1 MIFKNGVCSFDEKEL
16 DYYVKKYNI
25 NKDILK
31 ILLSRGIDTVEKLD
45 KYIYTENYAFYDPFL
60 LNNMKEVVEKIK
72 YYIANDKKILIYG
85 DYDVD
90 GVSASAILIK
100 YLKSIN
106 VKVSSFLPN
115 RYEDGYGITN
125 SAIDKII
132 KNDKP
137 DLIITVDCGI
147 SCYKEIEYI
156 KSKNIDIIVTDHHE
170 IPEILPNCLIINPK
184 IPGQKYPFR
193 ELCGTGVAFKL
204 LQALAGEDVAEDYVA
219 ICAIATIADIVP
231 LLDENR
237 LIVKKGLKNL
247 DSLPIGIK
255 MLIKELKMSL
265 PISSTDIAFK
275 LSPKIN
281 ASGRMG
287 DANKSLQLYLIEDT
301 IKLKQIIQIIMQ
313 YNFDR
318 QQLCNKVYDDCKA
331 KLENLDVASL
341 GVIILKSDDWDSGIL
356 GIVCAKLVD
365 EYNKPVILFA
375 KEGECYKGSARSIG
389 TINIH
394 EVLSNNK
401 DIISSFGGHSM
412 AAGIELKLNYYT
424 EFLYR
429 INNYVLQNIDK
440 NLLLP
445 VKFYDLEIN
454 DENLNINYIKQ
465 FEIME
470 PFGCENSRPIFLF
483 NFNKCNVS
491 CMKNFKNHLNI
502 KVNKNNIVAFN
513 SINNYDI
520 LCSECDKEAL
530 IDVYIDNYNKKE
542 ILKINLK
549 YLKLKHLNV
558 NNEIVEK
565 NIFYLSQLN
574 YINDDI
580 KAVYNYYEK
589 ENLYQLIQKLKINE
603 NNFGTL
609 FVIFNKEN
617 LNLLESLNI
626 NIHSKYL
633 YKINES
639 YGLNSVILSPV
650 SCENFNYYK
659 RIIFLEP
666 ILIKNYLGYI
676 QSLGDIELFIPNNS
690 LFDKNIF
697 LQINSTRQNMLSI
710 YNNIIKIKDIN
721 YNSII
726 NFLIKYRNNLKN
738 SLLNIYFA
746 LIVFKELGIINVSY
760 EDFSYNLK
768 INQEIKTNLKNS
780 KIYNYVNFIKSTI

>member
-1 MIFKNGVCSFDEKEL
+1 MIFKNGVDFFDEKEL
-16 DYYVKKYNI
+16 DFYVKKYKI
-25 NKDILK
+25 NKDIVK
-31 ILLSRGIDTVEKLD
+31 ILLSRGINTDEKFD
-45 KYIYTENYAFYDPFL
+45 KYIYTENYDYYDPFL
-60 LNNMKEVVEKIK
+60 LNDMKEVVEKIK
-72 YYIANDKKILIYG
+72 YFISNNKKILIYG

-90 GVSASAILIK
+90 GVSASAILLK
-100 YLKSIN
+100 YFKSIN
-106 VKVSSFLPN
+106 AKVDSFLPN
-115 RYEDGYGITN
+115 RYEDGYGITI

-132 KNDKP
+132 KNNKP

-147 SCYKEIEYI
+147 SCYKEIDYI
-156 KSKNIDIIVTDHHE
+156 KQNGIDIIVTDHHE

-184 IPGQKYPFR
+184 IANQKYPFK

-204 LQALAGEDVAEDYVA
+204 VQAIAGFNEAEKYVS

-237 LIVKKGLKNL
+237 LIVKKGLKKLNT
-247 DSLPIGIK
+247 LPIGIK
-255 MLIKELKMSL
+255 MLIKELKMEM

-287 DANKSLQLYLIEDT
+287 DADKSLQLYLEENET
-301 IKLKQIIQIIMQ
+301 NIKSIIQTIMQ

-318 QQLCNKVYDDCKA
+318 QQLCNKVYDDCKH
-331 KLENLDVASL
+331 KLENIDVASL

-356 GIVCAKLVD
+356 GIVCAKLVE

-429 INNYVLQNIDK
+429 INKYILNNVEK

-445 VKFYDLEIN
+445 VKFYDLEI
-454 DENLNINYIKQ
+454 EEKNLNINYIKQ
-465 FEIME
+465 FEVME
-470 PFGCENSRPIFLF
+470 PFGCDNNRPVFLF

-513 SINNYDI
+513 SINNYDV
-520 LCSECDKEAL
+520 LCSDCDKEAI
-530 IDVYIDNYNKKE
+530 IDVYIDVYNKRE

-549 YLKLKHLNV
+549 SLKLKSLNT
-558 NNEIVEK
+558 NNEIVQK
-565 NIFYLSQLN
+565 NVFYLSQLN
-574 YINDDI
+574 YINNDI
-580 KAVYNYYEK
+580 KAIYNYYEK
-589 ENLYQLIQKLKINE
+589 DNFKNLVDKLKINE
-603 NNFGTL
+603 NDFGTL
-609 FVIFNKEN
+609 FVVFNKEN
-617 LNLLESLNI
+617 LKLLENVK
-626 NIHSKYL
+626 IHSKYL
-633 YKINES
+633 YKITES
-639 YGLNSVILSPV
+639 YGLNSVVLSPV
-650 SCENFNYYK
+650 SCDNFNYYK

-676 QSLGDIELFIPNNS
+676 QTLGDIDLYIPNNS
-690 LFDKNIF
+690 AFDKNIF
-697 LQINSTRQNMLSI
+697 QQINSTRQNLLLI
-710 YNNIIKIKDIN
+710 YNNLTAIKNIN
-721 YNSII
+721 YYSLV
-726 NFLIKYRNNLKN
+726 NFFIKYKNYLKN
-738 SLLNIYFA
+738 SLLNIYFT
-746 LIVFKELGIINVSY
+746 LIVFKELDIISISY
-760 EDFSYNLK
+760 DDYSYNLNVK
-768 INQEIKTNLKNS
+768 LEVKTDLRKS
-780 KIYNYVNFIKSTI
+780 KIYNYINFVKSTI